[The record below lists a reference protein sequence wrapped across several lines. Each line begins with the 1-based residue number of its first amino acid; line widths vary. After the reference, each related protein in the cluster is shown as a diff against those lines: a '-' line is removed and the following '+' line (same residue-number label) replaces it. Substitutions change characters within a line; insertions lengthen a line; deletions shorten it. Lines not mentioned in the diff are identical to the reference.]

1 MVATATTSDHR
12 AVPGTITGLRAW
24 GRAVLRHVA
33 RPGCGARRPP
43 APPARR
49 VAILHSDIVGSTRLI
64 EAAGHGYPDLL
75 VRHRALIAGAVRR
88 RGGRFLAYAG
98 DGTLATFDRAE
109 DAVVAAV
116 EAQRALGAEPWPT
129 GLAVRVRMGVHAGP
143 IREVAG
149 EPVGLAVNLGARV
162 MAAAGAGQILVS
174 TTAAAAGRP
183 GLAARPGVR
192 VGDAG
197 WHVLGDHVGRV
208 RLNQV
213 VADGVTVT
221 VPSETAELPVA
232 VG

>member
-1 MVATATTSDHR
+1 MTGVR
-12 AVPGTITGLRAW
+12 AR
-24 GRAVLRHVA
+24 GRALLRQVA
-33 RPGCGARRPP
+33 RRGRPRRPRP
-43 APPARR
+43 EGPSPR

-64 EAAGHGYPDLL
+64 EAAGHDYPDLL

-109 DAVVAAV
+109 SALLAAV
-116 EAQRALGAEPWPT
+116 EAQWALGAERWPT
-129 GLAVRVRMGVHAGP
+129 GFAVRVRMGVHAGQ
-143 IREVAG
+143 ISEIAG

-162 MAAAGAGQILVS
+162 MAAAEAGQILVS
-174 TTAAAAGRP
+174 TTAAAAGRS
-183 GLAARPGVR
+183 GLAGRSGVTVR
-192 VGDAG
+192 DAG

-221 VPSETAELPVA
+221 LPSETGELA
-232 VG
+232 MAIG